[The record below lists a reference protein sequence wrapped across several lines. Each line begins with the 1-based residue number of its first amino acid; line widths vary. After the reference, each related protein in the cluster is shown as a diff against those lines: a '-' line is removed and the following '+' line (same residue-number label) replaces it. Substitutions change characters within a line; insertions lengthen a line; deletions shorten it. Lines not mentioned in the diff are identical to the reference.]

1 MAFRVIDSRRHGR
14 GKTLPGNLAAA
25 MGAISGTYTK
35 DRVLE
40 LSGLPGEIFGKLFI
54 HLHVA
59 RKTLILGTT
68 AGSFGAK
75 GLQTDIA
82 VNLLYMVFDP
92 DPSLI
97 DFTNRHRSDFA
108 ARKAIVIDFF
118 SELQGDSVDLLL
130 LNKVNPALPCPQEL
144 ELGRPLRVIPS
155 SSSAQAT

>member
-59 RKTLILGTT
+59 RKTLLLGTT

-75 GLQTDIA
+75 GCRPTLQSISSIWFSIPIPVLLISLTDTGQI
-82 VNLLYMVFDP
+82 
-92 DPSLI
+92 S
-97 DFTNRHRSDFA
+97 R
-108 ARKAIVIDFF
+108 
-118 SELQGDSVDLLL
+118 
-130 LNKVNPALPCPQEL
+130 L
-144 ELGRPLRVIPS
+144 EKL
-155 SSSAQAT
+155 